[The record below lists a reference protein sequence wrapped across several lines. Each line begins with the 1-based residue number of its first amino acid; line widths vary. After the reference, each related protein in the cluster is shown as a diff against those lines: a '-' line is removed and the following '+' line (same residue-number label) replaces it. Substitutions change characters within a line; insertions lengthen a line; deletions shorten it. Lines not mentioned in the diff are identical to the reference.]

1 MTDPNSV
8 PQWAQVTEAS
18 PFTPPTS
25 SATPTLLIA
34 VAMVALG
41 AAGFWGYAKWMPD
54 GPKTTPANTTTHGH
68 GVGSETRAVP
78 APALR
83 AQMQEQMRREAP
95 RQRPEPA
102 KTWTRC
108 QVGEQVVYSDGGCGV
123 GVAQRSSADT
133 QTPVNAIP
141 SMPETSSSHT
151 LYRCK
156 PYSGGAFWST
166 RHCNQRNALVDR
178 MVTVP
183 RNLTLN
189 QKIVLAE
196 RGLKQ
201 EGISAQRPPVAQ
213 RSSSPGDKQS
223 ECTLLDEKIRGIDAR
238 TRQPLSA
245 SEQDWWKARRQE
257 ARDRQ
262 FRLRC
267 GRG

>member
-1 MTDPNSV
+1 MTDRNSV
-8 PQWAQVTEAS
+8 PEWAEVTEAS
-18 PFTPPTS
+18 PFTPPAS
-25 SATPTLLIA
+25 SARTTLLIA

-41 AAGFWGYAKWMPD
+41 VAGFWGYQSWLQGDSGNKPV
-54 GPKTTPANTTTHGH
+54 PASAP
-68 GVGSETRAVP
+68 VVAREAPVAS

-83 AQMQEQMRREAP
+83 AQIQERLRQEAQ
-95 RQRPEPA
+95 RQRAEPA

-108 QVGEQVVYSDGGCGV
+108 QVGEQVVYSDAGCGA
-123 GVAQRSSADT
+123 GVAQRSSANT
-133 QTPVNAIP
+133 QAPVSAIP
-141 SMPETSSSHT
+141 SMPESSSSHT

-156 PYSGGAFWST
+156 RYSGGAFWST
-166 RHCNQRNALVDR
+166 RHCNQQNALVDR

-189 QKIVLAE
+189 QKIALAE

-223 ECTLLDEKIRGIDAR
+223 ECKLLDEKIRGIDAR
-238 TRQPLSA
+238 TQQPLSA